1 MKFNPRHT
9 LNNPAVKLM
18 VNGTPRANN
27 IDRVRMHFRIDR
39 TINLKVCPSEYLD
52 LSNVQN

>member
-39 TINLKVCPSEYLD
+39 TINLKVCPAEYLD